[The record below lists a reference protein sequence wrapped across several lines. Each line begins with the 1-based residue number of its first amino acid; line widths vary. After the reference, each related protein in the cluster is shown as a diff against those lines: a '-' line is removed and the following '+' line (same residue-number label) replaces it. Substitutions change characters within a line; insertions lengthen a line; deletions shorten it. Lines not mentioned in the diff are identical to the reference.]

1 MAIKI
6 DTQCEWIL
14 HVQDEPERAAV
25 RATVRATVRASINAV
40 LGLHFGQSL
49 LNK

>member
-40 LGLHFGQSL
+40 ELALWAVL

>member
-40 LGLHFGQSL
+40 GLALLGSPA
-49 LNK
+49 K

>member
-40 LGLHFGQSL
+40 FGSSTL
-49 LNK
+49 AEPAK

>member
-40 LGLHFGQSL
+40 GLALWAVL